1 MGELIWVRISAFF
14 LILAK
19 ISVISIKNVISKHAV
34 KYRTMEHFIL
44 VFTVYEST
52 PLGFPFLNGLL
63 SSIAT
68 SKRFIMMYS
77 SCDTL
82 SRYRRLMSSGDV
94 EAMHFASINQ
104 TDTMIV

>member
-1 MGELIWVRISAFF
+1 MWVRISAIF

-19 ISVISIKNVISKHAV
+19 VSVNSITNDIFKHTV
-34 KYRTMEHFIL
+34 KCRVMWHFIW
-44 VFTVYEST
+44 VSIVCQRA
-52 PLGFPFLNGLL
+52 PLGFPVLNGLL

-77 SCDTL
+77 SRETL

-104 TDTMIV
+104 TQ